1 MGFGI
6 LFIGYFLLLNIAYYF
21 YTDAIAAIITLL
33 ALHKLSGINRPFK
46 QAMWVALGFSVFAC
60 AEFAIEM
67 LCAYSFVPN
76 EAQIHSAV
84 AVLRYGILLA
94 LNVLMLGG
102 MREVSSEVG
111 LAKISD
117 KCRRL
122 IYTSAF
128 IYTLDIILEV
138 SSLTSFIDV
147 RILVTLSVAA
157 LLTTLVVT
165 AMVLFEIYHCYM
177 RICMPGQDAHESKSR
192 FEFVNKFR
200 AHEEA
205 RAKEYAD
212 YKREK
217 HRQKDNR
224 GTRK

>member
-21 YTDAIAAIITLL
+21 YTDAIAAVITML
-33 ALHKLSGINRPFK
+33 ALNKLSTVNRPFK

-60 AEFAIEM
+60 CEFGFEI
-67 LCAYSFVPN
+67 LCEFSLIPYETA
-76 EAQIHSAV
+76 IHSAI

-94 LNVLMLGG
+94 LNVLMLSG
-102 MREVSSEVG
+102 MQEVSNEVG

-122 IYTSAF
+122 IYASAF
-128 IYTLDIILEV
+128 IYTLDIILEISAL
-138 SSLTSFIDV
+138 SSVIDV
-147 RILVTLSVAA
+147 HILVTLSVAA

-165 AMVLFEIYHCYM
+165 AMVLLEIYHCYM
-177 RICMPGQDAHESKSR
+177 RICMPGQDERQSKSR
-192 FEFVNKFR
+192 FELVNKFR

-205 RAKEYAD
+205 RSKEYAD

-217 HRQKDNR
+217 QKQKDKR
-224 GTRK
+224 GKGK